1 MAITIITATKAMITT
16 TIMITAPII
25 IIIIMCTILAR
36 APLAPMRR
44 A

>member
-16 TIMITAPII
+16 TITAPII
-25 IIIIMCTILAR
+25 IITIMCTIVAR
-36 APLAPMRR
+36 ARLAPMRR

>member
-1 MAITIITATKAMITT
+1 MAITIITATKAK
-16 TIMITAPII
+16 ITAPII
-25 IIIIMCTILAR
+25 IITIIYTIVAR

>member
-1 MAITIITATKAMITT
+1 MAITIITATIMITT

-25 IIIIMCTILAR
+25 TIMCTIVAR
-36 APLAPMRR
+36 APMAPMRR

>member
-25 IIIIMCTILAR
+25 ITIMCTIVAR